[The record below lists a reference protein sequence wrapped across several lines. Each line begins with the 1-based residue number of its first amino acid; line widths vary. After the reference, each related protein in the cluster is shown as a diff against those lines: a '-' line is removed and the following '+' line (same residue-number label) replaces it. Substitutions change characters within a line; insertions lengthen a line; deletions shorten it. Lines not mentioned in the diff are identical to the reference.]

1 MAQSA
6 TIKAILTLSTKQFTT
21 ALERAQSKLSKFGQ
35 RLTRTGRDLSFALT
49 VPLAAAGRTILKVAT
64 DFDLIQRKIGALGGT
79 GKIAAL
85 EKSAR
90 QLGATTIFTA
100 TQVGELQLNLRKL
113 GRTNDEIQKIQG
125 TVLKFA
131 QAMDTD
137 LGESGLFVVQ
147 TMNRFADELENVGD
161 AAAQAEFVTN
171 LFAKAAAESAI
182 DADKLRS
189 SLNFTGSELAQFEI
203 SLQNGTALLAVLA
216 NRGFEASR
224 GGTALRRILGELAQE
239 GFTGNEAIQELLSS
253 TRDFAGQLEQFGLRG
268 AGSASA
274 LAGLREE
281 YDLLN
286 AKLEQSSGF
295 LDQFQELIDDSL
307 FAKFRRLR
315 SAVEELALVFGEAL
329 EPAISD
335 ILDSVTEFVLSLRD
349 LDKETIKTVSA
360 IGAFLAVLG
369 PLSLVMGGLVISSS
383 GFLGVIKG
391 LGRITGLG
399 GAVTSL
405 ARFAKLGPAL
415 AAIFGVISVGKFA
428 FDKIFEGVGAANRNL
443 EEYNKLVKEAQEETK
458 RLQNLKGIPVE
469 LSTTDLQKNLQ
480 TLRENFDIEQQ
491 KLIDAIQAQEFGVI
505 GLERFIAE
513 TQANVDIIAEQIAIF
528 EEKIR
533 KAAEAGQKDLG
544 LEDIRTASLEQLIAK
559 FRELQEL
566 RAKITGDGAANFIV
580 DLDQLAEV
588 DKAISNVEKSI
599 KALTVEGG
607 IEPLLPPDFFSEF
620 PTQEELDLLRQVN
633 QARLDLFDQGFD
645 IGPVTF
651 AEFFGPEQFVE
662 PIEQL
667 ITPEFQASL
676 EQGIS
681 QVELMRRSVLDLSQ
695 AAIGFGDIFGSALN
709 QAIQGTENF
718 ADALKNN
725 LLNALAVVAAKV
737 AALIVAYIVLAI
749 VSGGTTLG
757 SGAGQFA
764 GMNFGQFMSSGLG
777 MGIAGFGGGTRS
789 TQVGTLSG
797 NDLAIST
804 RRGVTAN
811 DRIYG

>member
-35 RLTRTGRDLSFALT
+35 RLTRTGRDLTFALT

-90 QLGATTIFTA
+90 ELGATTIFTA

-113 GRTNDEIQKIQG
+113 GRTNDEIEKIQG

-147 TMNRFADELENVGD
+147 TMNRFADELENVGG
-161 AAAQAEFVTN
+161 AAEQAQYVTN
-171 LFAKAAAESAI
+171 LFAKAAAESAL
-182 DADKLRS
+182 DADKLRNA
-189 SLNFTGSELAQFEI
+189 LNYTGSELAQFEI
-203 SLQNGTALLAVLA
+203 SLQQGTALLAVLA

-224 GGTALRRILGELAQE
+224 GGTALRRILGELARE
-239 GFTGNEAIQELLSS
+239 GFTGNEAIEELLSS

-268 AGSASA
+268 AGSAAA
-274 LAGLREE
+274 LAGLRDE

-286 AKLEQSSGF
+286 IKLEQSSGF
-295 LDQFQELIDDSL
+295 LDEFQELIDDSL

-349 LDKETIKTVSA
+349 LDKETIKTISA

-369 PLSLVMGGLVISSS
+369 PLSLIMGGLVISTS

-399 GAVTSL
+399 GAITSL
-405 ARFAKLGPAL
+405 GRFAALGPAL
-415 AAIFGVISVGKFA
+415 GAVFSVISVGKFA

-443 EEYNKLVKEAQEETK
+443 EEYNKKIKEAAEETQ

-480 TLRENFDIEQQ
+480 TLRTNFDIEQK
-491 KLIDAIQAQEFGVI
+491 KLIEAIQAQDFGVI
-505 GLERFIAE
+505 GLNEFIAQ
-513 TQANVDIIAEQIAIF
+513 TQANVDTIAEQIAII

-533 KAAEAGQKDLG
+533 KAGEAGQKDLG

-566 RAKITGDGAANFIV
+566 RAKITGDGARDFIV

-588 DKAISNVEKSI
+588 DKAISNVEKGI

-607 IEPLLPPDFFSEF
+607 IEPLLPDDFFSDV
-620 PTQEELDLLRQVN
+620 PTQEQLDLLQQVN
-633 QARLDLFDQGFD
+633 RARLELFDQGRD
-645 IGPVTF
+645 VGPVTF

-695 AAIGFGDIFGSALN
+695 AAIGFGDIFGNALS

-757 SGAGQFA
+757 AGAGQFA

-789 TQVGTLSG
+789 VQVGTLSG

>member
-21 ALERAQSKLSKFGQ
+21 ALERAQSKLSRFGQ

-49 VPLAAAGRTILKVAT
+49 VPLATAGRTILKVAT

-90 QLGATTIFTA
+90 ELGATTIFTA

-113 GRTNDEIQKIQG
+113 GRTNDEIEKIQG

-161 AAAQAEFVTN
+161 AATQAEFVTN

-274 LAGLREE
+274 LAGLRDE

-335 ILDSVTEFVLSLRD
+335 ILDSVTEFVLSMRD
-349 LDKETIKTVSA
+349 LDRETIKTISA
-360 IGAFLAVLG
+360 IGGFLAVLG
-369 PLSLVMGGLVISSS
+369 PLSLIMGGLVISAS
-383 GFLGVIKG
+383 GFVGAIG
-391 LGRITGLG
+391 NLGRITGLG
-399 GAVTSL
+399 GVVTSL
-405 ARFAKLGPAL
+405 GRFAKLGPAL

-443 EEYNKLVKEAQEETK
+443 EEYNKLVKEAQEETQ

-491 KLIDAIQAQEFGVI
+491 KLIDAIQAQEFGAI

-513 TQANVDIIAEQIAIF
+513 TQANVDIIAEQITTF

-544 LEDIRTASLEQLIAK
+544 LEDIRTSSLEQLIAK

-580 DLDQLAEV
+580 DLDQLAKV

-607 IEPLLPPDFFSEF
+607 IEPLLPDGFFSDV
-620 PTQEELDLLRQVN
+620 PTQEQLELLQQVN
-633 QARLDLFDQGFD
+633 RARLELFDQGFD
-645 IGPVTF
+645 VGPVTF

-757 SGAGQFA
+757 AGAGQFA
-764 GMNFGQFMSSGLG
+764 NMNFGQFMSSGLG